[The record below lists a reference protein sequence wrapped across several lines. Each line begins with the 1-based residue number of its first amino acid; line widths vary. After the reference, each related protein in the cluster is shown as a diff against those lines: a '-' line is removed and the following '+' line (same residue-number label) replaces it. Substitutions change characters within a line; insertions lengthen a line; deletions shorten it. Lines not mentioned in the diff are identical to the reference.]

1 MTLTRVRGPSGT
13 VAVDDGGSGG
23 LPVVFLHSLAGN
35 AAHWQAQL
43 DRLRGSR
50 RAIAVELRGHGRS
63 DPPGNGDYR
72 LPSLAG
78 DLEAA
83 VDALGLER
91 FALAGHSLGGGVAV
105 AYAGAHPE
113 RVERLF
119 LLDATGDGTRLP
131 AAEVEPFLAALQS
144 AYGETIERYWET
156 IVGPDPA
163 VRKRLFR
170 DLRALPRETVVA
182 VMRASARFAPGPAL
196 AAYPGPAFAVVTP
209 ANDQP
214 FSLHRI
220 GRGFPHRIIE
230 GTGHW
235 IQLDRPAEVSRI
247 LEGFLSS

>member
-23 LPVVFLHSLAGN
+23 PPVVFLHSLAGN

-50 RAIAVELRGHGRS
+50 RAVAVELRGHGRS
-63 DPPGNGDYR
+63 DPPENGDYR

-105 AYAGAHPE
+105 SYAGAHPD

-131 AAEVEPFLAALQS
+131 AAEVEAFLAALES
-144 AYGETIERYWET
+144 AYADTIERYWET
-156 IVGPDPA
+156 IVGSDPA
-163 VRKRLFR
+163 VRKRLYR
-170 DLRALPRETVVA
+170 DLRTLPRETVVA
-182 VMRASARFAPGPAL
+182 IMRASARFAPEPAL
-196 AAYPGPAFAVVTP
+196 AAYHGPALALVTP

-220 GRGFPHRIIE
+220 GRGFPHRVIE

-247 LEGFLSS
+247 LEAFLSS